1 MAVGVRERCLSKVRL
16 QNTDFYHS
24 NTNRTSEVSC
34 SYKYLP
40 KLRSPI
46 SAPSPSPNRQPSKI
60 KIKVCNRL

>member
-34 SYKYLP
+34 SYK
-40 KLRSPI
+40 
-46 SAPSPSPNRQPSKI
+46 
-60 KIKVCNRL
+60 